1 MKTFSPFFIA
11 VRVLVF
17 SLLAYG
23 AAELIRFDA
32 LYPMNNEYFS
42 EVSRTEFAQSAIL
55 LVLFVFY
62 LFLGKRYRDVQ
73 PVSNFVSLF
82 VLISLIREQNNF
94 INWWF
99 WPVLLLLFVAAW
111 LLWRDFNKIK
121 KATIEFFS
129 QPASIW
135 LFSGIL
141 VTYVFSRLMGRS
153 KFWLLYYDESTYRF
167 AKSAVEEGLEL
178 MGYLLMLFSAIEFSI
193 LIFIRNKKS

>member
-1 MKTFSPFFIA
+1 M
-11 VRVLVF
+11 VVY

-32 LYPMNNEYFS
+32 LYPLNNEYFS
-42 EVSRTEFAQSAIL
+42 EISRTEFTQSAIL

-62 LFLGKRYRDVQ
+62 LFLGKRYRAVQ

-82 VLISLIREQNNF
+82 VLMSLIREQNNF
-94 INWWF
+94 IHWWF
-99 WPVLLLLFVAAW
+99 WPVLLLFFVAAR
-111 LLWRDFNKIK
+111 LVWRDFGKIK

-129 QPASIW
+129 QPASVW
-135 LFSGIL
+135 LFAGIL

-167 AKSAVEEGLEL
+167 AKAAVEEGLEL
-178 MGYLLMLFSAIEFSI
+178 MGYLLMFFSAIEFSI
-193 LIFIRNKKS
+193 LVFCKNKES